1 MNGHAWAEAR
11 WNWDIRGGASPPGE
25 TADLSD
31 VRVTVNPTITVPCW
45 YPPASTIPAE
55 IAKFDVFMRQVARH
69 ELTHVEIVQQHA
81 RILEQRLK
89 DSNTPSAATWDRITK
104 QVWADEGEAQDAFH
118 ASAVGK
124 PIPYP

>member
-1 MNGHAWAEAR
+1 M
-11 WNWDIRGGASPPGE
+11 
-25 TADLSD
+25 T
-31 VRVTVNPTITVPCW
+31 VTVNPTITVPCW
-45 YPPASTIPAE
+45 YPPASTSLAE

-89 DSNTPSAATWDRITK
+89 DSNTRSAATWDRITK
-104 QVWADEGEAQDAFH
+104 QVWAEESDAQDAFH
-118 ASAVGK
+118 DTPVGL